1 MSNEMTLFAQGGN
14 TLPAHLRNLELDAT
28 TKALMGGGTG
38 KRISIRGG
46 VFRMIVGG
54 KEVAQNDDRA
64 MNVVLVRSAEKTS
77 RSYYA
82 GTYVEGQ
89 NAAPACYSNDGVT
102 PAADSKN
109 KQSPNCANCPQ
120 NIKGSGQGDSRA
132 CRFSH
137 RLAVVLENN
146 LEGDVYQLTLPAQSI
161 FGTGDNGK
169 MPLQQYAK
177 FLGGHGIPVT
187 AVVTEMRFDTASA
200 TPKLTFRAMRPLSVD
215 EMATAKSQGDT
226 PDALNAVTMTVTQMD
241 GGEAKPTGSPFAEA
255 PAPAAKAKA
264 EPADA
269 VDEPVKR
276 SSSKKAEVKDVASV
290 LEDWADD
297 AE

>member
-1 MSNEMTLFAQGGN
+1 MSDIALFSQGGN

-28 TKALMGGGTG
+28 TKALMGGGGNG
-38 KRISIRGG
+38 KRISIKGG
-46 VFRMIVGG
+46 VFRMVVGG

-64 MNVVLVRSAEKTS
+64 MNVVIVRSAEKTS

-89 NAAPACYSNDGVT
+89 NAAPDCSSNDGVA
-102 PAADSKN
+102 PDKGVKN
-109 KQSPNCANCPQ
+109 PQSTNCQNCQQ

-132 CRFSH
+132 CRFSQ
-137 RLAVVLENN
+137 RVAVALENN
-146 LEGDVYQLTLPAQSI
+146 LAGDVYQLSLPGQSI

-187 AVVTEMRFDTASA
+187 AVVTEMRFDTSSA
-200 TPKLTFRAMRPLSVD
+200 TPKLTFRAVRPLSV
-215 EMATAKSQGDT
+215 EELAESKAQGDSA
-226 PDALNAVTMTVTQMD
+226 DALAAVTQTVQQVD
-241 GGEAKPTGSPFAEA
+241 GDAPKPSPFKEPVAEAKP
-255 PAPAAKAKA
+255 
-264 EPADA
+264 A

-276 SSSKKAEVKDVASV
+276 AVKKTESKDVASV
-290 LEDWADD
+290 LDAWADD
-297 AE
+297 GDE

>member
-200 TPKLTFRAMRPLSVD
+200 TPKLTFRAIRPLSVE
-215 EMATAKSQGDT
+215 EMATAKAQGDT

-241 GGEAKPTGSPFAEA
+241 GEAKPTGSPFAEA
-255 PAPAAKAKA
+255 PAPAAKVKA
-264 EPADA
+264 EPVDA

-276 SSSKKAEVKDVASV
+276 TSAKKAEVKDVASV
-290 LEDWADD
+290 LDEWADD

>member
-1 MSNEMTLFAQGGN
+1 MSNEMALFAQGGN

-102 PAADSKN
+102 PATDSKN

-146 LEGDVYQLTLPAQSI
+146 IEGDVYQLTLPAQSI

-200 TPKLTFRAMRPLSVD
+200 TPKLTFRAIRPLSVE
-215 EMATAKSQGDT
+215 EMASAKSQGDT

-276 SSSKKAEVKDVASV
+276 TSAKKAEVKDVSSV
-290 LEDWADD
+290 LDEWADD

>member
-14 TLPAHLRNLELDAT
+14 ALPAHLRNLELDAT

-89 NAAPACYSNDGVT
+89 NAAPACYSNDGVA

-109 KQSPNCANCPQ
+109 KQAPNCANCPQ

-146 LEGDVYQLTLPAQSI
+146 IEGDVYQLTLPAQSI

-187 AVVTEMRFDTASA
+187 AVVTEMRFDTSSA

-215 EMATAKSQGDT
+215 EMASAKAQGDT

-264 EPADA
+264 EPVDA

-276 SSSKKAEVKDVASV
+276 TSAKKAEVKDVASV

>member
-14 TLPAHLRNLELDAT
+14 TLPAHLRGLELDAT

-109 KQSPNCANCPQ
+109 RQSPNCANCPQ

-200 TPKLTFRAMRPLSVD
+200 TPKLTFRAIRPLSVD

-255 PAPAAKAKA
+255 PAPAAKVKA
-264 EPADA
+264 EPVDA

-276 SSSKKAEVKDVASV
+276 TSAKKAEVKDVAAV
-290 LEDWADD
+290 LDEWADD

>member
-102 PAADSKN
+102 PATDSKN

-215 EMATAKSQGDT
+215 EMASAKSQGDT

-264 EPADA
+264 EPVDA

-276 SSSKKAEVKDVASV
+276 TSAKKAEVKDVASV